1 MVSRQQ
7 PWHTNPLWAKN
18 ARFCSEHIND
28 WKIVQ
33 KNEDL
38 NHLWTFLNW
47 NCEMPNFVQNK
58 SPWHRITSMIW
69 SSVKKKSFLWRNG
82 SKVKIWGTYHLPLNK
97 CECFDELKLWKSQ
110 HCPLDDCPYDRLVIC
125 EIKKTFICKMSKKR
139 PCSQYPNLSTACP
152 QTCNHKSW
160 KELWLLWTS
169 FGPFHVL
176 CATPGLGSQAP
187 PECVSCKNSINEEW
201 LLQLQLVQCLSA
213 GPAAQPRSARARQAR
228 RAPKSAGL
236 DWCKLIIVT
245 KWARHDAFYDYI
257 PTTFCLLRLLTY
269 YVPLLYILGTL
280 KSASQKIYFFG
291 EFFATQVEI

>member
-1 MVSRQQ
+1 MTLFAGEHHAAIHTNVATRTGAGGTTLVLTNLLSMSTIVMMCLLQQ
-7 PWHTNPLWAKN
+7 WWADNSPDITNPLWAKN

-69 SSVKKKSFLWRNG
+69 LSVKKKSFLWRNG

-125 EIKKTFICKMSKKR
+125 EIKKTYICKMSEKTLQPISKLVH
-139 PCSQYPNLSTACP
+139 CLST
-152 QTCNHKSW
+152 N
-160 KELWLLWTS
+160 
-169 FGPFHVL
+169 
-176 CATPGLGSQAP
+176 
-187 PECVSCKNSINEEW
+187 
-201 LLQLQLVQCLSA
+201 LQ
-213 GPAAQPRSARARQAR
+213 P
-228 RAPKSAGL
+228 
-236 DWCKLIIVT
+236 
-245 KWARHDAFYDYI
+245 
-257 PTTFCLLRLLTY
+257 
-269 YVPLLYILGTL
+269 
-280 KSASQKIYFFG
+280 
-291 EFFATQVEI
+291 

>member
-1 MVSRQQ
+1 MTVLTINWLFVKSRK
-7 PWHTNPLWAKN
+7 HISAK
-18 ARFCSEHIND
+18 C
-28 WKIVQ
+28 
-33 KNEDL
+33 L
-38 NHLWTFLNW
+38 
-47 NCEMPNFVQNK
+47 
-58 SPWHRITSMIW
+58 
-69 SSVKKKSFLWRNG
+69 
-82 SKVKIWGTYHLPLNK
+82 
-97 CECFDELKLWKSQ
+97 
-110 HCPLDDCPYDRLVIC
+110 
-125 EIKKTFICKMSKKR
+125 KR

-160 KELWLLWTS
+160 KELWLLWTR

-213 GPAAQPRSARARQAR
+213 GPAAEARSARARQAR

-257 PTTFCLLRLLTY
+257 PTYYLLPTTTT
-269 YVPLLYILGTL
+269 YILCT
-280 KSASQKIYFFG
+280 APIHPRDSQKCFPENILLWGIFCNSSRNL
-291 EFFATQVEI
+291 T